1 MIYSTDNLLSV
12 YSLSSVTTEDSLY
25 VKDYLYDNRPSRPF
39 RFTSKSAQ
47 RIVID
52 LSSAKPVTIAALFN
66 HNLTAA
72 ATVKIQANTSNS
84 WTSPAFTQTLSWRNL
99 DLYALLS
106 QTYRWWSFYVD
117 DPTNTLMPEIG
128 LAWLGTWSKFPN
140 ARVNPGRVDSPEFFQ
155 VEQVTS
161 YGQDW
166 TAYLSDSQTFE
177 LGLTNLISPSAVDD
191 IHAFLRAI
199 YGAAGRFVFIPD
211 ETQPHVYFVRVL
223 GNPSSNRITYSASGE
238 LRGWSIKLKALT
250 HGIVL
255 I

>member
-1 MIYSTDNLLSV
+1 MIYSTENLLSV
-12 YSLSSVTTEDSLY
+12 FTMASVTTEDPLY
-25 VKDYLYDNRPSRPF
+25 VKEYLYDNRPSRPF

-52 LSSAKPVTIAALFN
+52 LSSAKPATLAALFN
-66 HNLTAA
+66 HNLTPG
-72 ATVKIQANTSNS
+72 ATVLIQANTSNA
-84 WTSPAFTQTLSWRNL
+84 WTTPAFSQPFSWRNL
-99 DLYALLS
+99 DQYALLA
-106 QTYRWWSFYVD
+106 QTFRWWSFYVD
-117 DPTNTLMPEIG
+117 DPSNTLMPEIG
-128 LAWLGTWSKFPN
+128 VAWLGNWSKFPN

-166 TAYLSDSQTFE
+166 TVYLSDSQVFE

-191 IHAFLRAI
+191 IHIFLRAI

-211 ETQPHVYFVRVL
+211 EAQPHVYFVRVM
-223 GNPSSNRITYSASGE
+223 GNPSSNRITYSSSGE
-238 LRGWSIKLKALT
+238 LRGWTIKLKVLT
-250 HGIVL
+250 HGIAL